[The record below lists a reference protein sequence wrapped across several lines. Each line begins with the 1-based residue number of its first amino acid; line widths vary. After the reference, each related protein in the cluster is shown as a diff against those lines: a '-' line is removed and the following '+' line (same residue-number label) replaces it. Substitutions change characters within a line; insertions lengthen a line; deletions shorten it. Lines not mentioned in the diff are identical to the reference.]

1 MHWGVHAFTHKL
13 LRDPVN
19 HMVDIHC
26 QSTGAAT
33 SSAAGVAKG
42 GIPTG
47 DATGVTSSSMQP
59 IAFLVDDQKVAQ

>member
-1 MHWGVHAFTHKL
+1 
-13 LRDPVN
+13 
-19 HMVDIHC
+19 MVDIHC

-47 DATGVTSSSMQP
+47 NGTGVTRSWMQP
-59 IAFLVDDQKVAQ
+59 IALLVNNQKVPQWGAQ